1 MMAVWF
7 FSSHVLSDQEAEAEL
22 AKLIQENAEMEER
35 LKKLESS
42 KNTVT
47 KDETDQIKKL
57 HQVPLYEYNIDYTV
71 GPPEF
76 FLTFQA

>member
-1 MMAVWF
+1 
-7 FSSHVLSDQEAEAEL
+7 
-22 AKLIQENAEMEER
+22 MEER

-57 HQVPLYEYNIDYTV
+57 HQVPLYEYNIDNTV

-76 FLTFQA
+76 F

>member
-1 MMAVWF
+1 
-7 FSSHVLSDQEAEAEL
+7 
-22 AKLIQENAEMEER
+22 MEER

>member
-7 FSSHVLSDQEAEAEL
+7 FFSHVLSDQEAEAEL

-57 HQVPLYEYNIDYTV
+57 HQVPLYEYNIDNTV

-76 FLTFQA
+76 F